1 MLSRLFSILLAIAL
15 VEALGIAAQELNP
28 TRPYSGG
35 DYQPSEDELP
45 ATSPLLSG
53 HPRLLMPTTKFF
65 RDTTIIDFEKRQV
78 TVIRFDPLG
87 IIIWA
92 HHYGELSEYVDERSD
107 AALADVW
114 YHGALLAGSDSAQ
127 NKQHDLKLAWELPVQ
142 YPGWAQR
149 VLGNDPPRLSISG
162 SLKITMAYES
172 KQQQESSVSPSQ
184 ITSPGFVFDEQNQF
198 TVTGSV
204 GRLINVNITSN
215 SQGSVNAND
224 PLKDF
229 KVDYKE
235 TKPGELEDEVVQ
247 QVTAGYTSFD
257 LPGTQLSG
265 YSESNSGLFGVKI
278 GSRFGPLSL
287 TAIASSE
294 EGENQKLT
302 VSNNGA
308 TGSGMTTLNESNFK
322 KYSYFFLDT
331 AYIPYY
337 NKKYAYVGGNIANG
351 IPSNLYVDTLE
362 VWHNLQTGVLA
373 TQFITANPGRLVKG
387 FHFTTEGEPD
397 SAVFVLLRP
406 NQDYTL
412 YPNDGYIHLSDS
424 MNPPIADNDVIGIYL
439 RTGSAGASGPAAQ
452 QKPDSGMITH
462 GDTTYPRSLWVLK
475 GRYDIDDSVANSPDR
490 FPLMWRNVYP
500 LPTSINDISTFQ
512 IQIYHTSPDNDGD
525 TDKTVTNNVLIG
537 DTMGLTKN
545 GTAQIN
551 QTNIFNFAAK
561 ELIIP
566 PYNTSVNGN
575 RVFDNPAL
583 KTPSGTD
590 IRDSMVYRYG
600 ASTVT
605 MQTYIPTFTLSMTGS
620 SKQTVFNL
628 GIGVT
633 EASVRVMADGRQ
645 LQANVDYSFNVDA
658 GTLELTS
665 PAAKAANKIE
675 IDYQREATF
684 MPAQTLFLGARAE
697 MALPFLSDK
706 SLMGLSILYQS
717 TSIAQD
723 IPRINQEPYS
733 KLLFDFNTHL
743 DFQPA
748 WMTSLVNAIPLINT
762 TAPSTATVD
771 FELAHSIW
779 NPNTDNQAYIDD
791 FENSAQIYTL
801 GQAYKSW
808 YPASIPYSH
817 DPDSTAKYPPAWDW
831 YWFTPVEADAKNAVL
846 RNQVWVP
853 PPGQVYTG
861 TDQDENVLRLD
872 VKPAPDSA
880 SIAGRFAH
888 AWAGIMYPIPVS
900 QANLVNDQYFEIVL
914 KAPGS
919 HKGQLWGT
927 PGMGRLR
934 IQMGLMNEDLCVDGA
949 PPNGWLNKED
959 TSAVWREC
967 HDPNLD
973 NGLDTI
979 HLNNNKT
986 YFIPNAT
993 ATGFDTL
1000 KWGNPLLEEW
1010 ANYDPAKDQWQ
1021 LYDENNYTNGQWKY
1035 ACRYK
1040 GDGWATA
1047 SEDIY
1052 NDGSFNPQL
1061 SEQYHE
1067 FIIDLNDSTSPYIDT
1082 TANLVDTSGYHCYK
1096 LPLHQSF
1103 STTKSSYSLR
1113 NEVGGIGS
1121 DDWSN
1126 IRMVRLIWDSINTN
1140 VPPTSNSPTHGYYP
1154 LIMDNIQ
1161 FVANQWLAVK
1171 DSLDS
1176 NITVSSI
1183 GSATD
1188 TNYLNSLS
1196 TTNLIHRQLD
1206 QNNVLEPESSLRLD
1220 FFNVGR
1226 GRPAL
1231 AQKILTSQPLSVVAY
1246 DSITLAVYGDGAGP
1260 PPGYPGTGPLYNG
1273 KVQFVFRF
1281 GSDSST
1287 YYECRQMLMP
1297 GWKNYVCV
1305 NLKKLSD
1312 MKQAWFT
1319 NPNHNADS
1327 AIDTIDPTGI
1337 LRIAAPAGG
1346 RQPNFAS
1353 ITWMAVGVIR
1363 DSADT
1368 NAAEQGEIWVDEMKA
1383 VGVKQMS
1390 GWASRVSI
1398 ATQWADVFN
1407 MSADLNYQGGN
1418 FSSMTQTK
1426 IALGNSTL
1434 SDDFHLS
1441 TGLDKFMPKSWGF
1454 TIPIGATVT
1463 STLTRPQV
1471 EPNTDI
1477 YLTNSQGQ
1485 PDGFLEMATAMIN
1498 RVAGHD
1504 IVNSAVTAGEHY
1516 ETYSNA
1522 ESFFASYGKAN
1533 TSTNPAVDFLLQRL
1547 STNFNYSMT
1556 TSETRKGQIS
1566 LGSDSDYV
1574 DVDTTHSYSGSV
1586 NYDLSPRNQPS
1597 WTKWKPFTWIKASWL
1612 SSRLKDIEL
1621 DLLPNKIGINVA
1633 NVSYTTQMQRQFEPT
1648 VQCSTYTKDLKL
1660 SQGVQIDYA
1669 PIKPILDFSYSLSL
1683 SRDFPNDSSIGQSHG
1698 VFNFLDDN
1706 LLKLNSNPV
1715 WRDYYILQN
1724 EQTRSQQF
1732 KATLNPQIFDWL
1744 TSTAD
1749 YSANFSGQIT
1759 SFGADSNQNCMNATV
1774 NSGVNFNSGLT
1785 FGPLFQT
1792 LSGIKAAG
1800 IMKKGFDL
1808 IGFNNVNFT
1817 YSSTGNLTNDYL
1829 GTDFLSSQNISG
1841 MDFMA
1846 YQLGLEGRSLSDII
1860 AGTMNDRTAFGGM
1873 RTRYDTNDSD
1883 AYAYYQN
1890 DTRSVNQSWMVS
1902 TSFSLPKP
1910 IDLQISSVSLKWNRQ
1925 YSVRPDTTFYDTT
1938 WTYPNLS
1945 ISAQSHILN
1954 KIGFITKY
1962 VQVGNLSSNLS
1973 LQRVEESSSTL
1984 GGTDTT
1990 SGGTTS
1996 TSTIDLSPLVGI
2008 DGTLK
2013 KWPITFKYQHTLHLQ
2028 NTESNTNPQSVS
2040 RNGDNVDVSYAIPN
2054 SSGLATLKIFKWTI
2068 PVRGH
2073 TSMGMTFERDESTT
2087 EVSGSVTNDVSNLSI
2102 MPHLSYTFTD
2112 NITGTMQYNYLRA
2125 TLNGVIT
2132 TTNTASLIAEIKF

>member
-1 MLSRLFSILLAIAL
+1 VGAL
-15 VEALGIAAQELNP
+15 RIAAQELNP
-28 TRPYSGG
+28 THPYTG
-35 DYQPSEDELP
+35 DYQPSEDEQP
-45 ATSPLLSG
+45 TSSPLLSS
-53 HPRLLMPTTKFF
+53 HPRLLVPTTKFF

-78 TVIRFDPLG
+78 TVIRFDSLG

-92 HHYGELSEYVDERSD
+92 HHYGELNEYIDERSD
-107 AALADVW
+107 AALEDVW
-114 YHGALLAGSDSAQ
+114 YHGALFARGDSAQ

-149 VLGNDPPRLSISG
+149 VLGNDPPRLSING
-162 SLKITMAYES
+162 SLKITMAYEN
-172 KQQQESSVSPSQ
+172 KQQQESSTSQ
-184 ITSPGFVFDEQNQF
+184 SQLTSPGFVFDEQNQF
-198 TVTGSV
+198 TVSGSV

-287 TAIASSE
+287 TGIASSE

-302 VSNNGA
+302 ANNNGA
-308 TGSGMTTLNESNFK
+308 SASGMTTLNESNFK
-322 KYSYFFLDT
+322 KYSYYFLDT
-331 AYIPYY
+331 VYIPYY
-337 NKKYAYVGGNIANG
+337 NKKYAYVGGNIATP
-351 IPSNLYVDTLE
+351 IPAKYYVNLDSLE
-362 VWHNLQTGVLA
+362 VWHSVSLQQSLQIRLA
-373 TQFITANPGRLVKG
+373 TPGKLLQG
-387 FHFTTEGEPD
+387 FHYTTKETGPD
-397 SAVFVLLRP
+397 SGVFVRLQ
-406 NQDYTL
+406 NGSDYIL
-412 YPNDGYIHLSDS
+412 DPIDGYIHLSDS
-424 MNPPIADNDVIGIYL
+424 LSPPIGDNDIIGIYL
-439 RTGSAGASGPAAQ
+439 RTGSSAAPGDPAQ
-452 QKPDSGMITH
+452 QKGSFKNGDS
-462 GDTTYPRSLWVLK
+462 SLWILK
-475 GRYDIDDSVANSPDR
+475 GPFDIADSVTGSPDR

-500 LPTSINDISTFQ
+500 LPTSINAISTFQ
-512 IQIYHTSPDNDGD
+512 IQVYHTTPDNDGD
-525 TDKTVTNNVLIG
+525 TDKTVTNNILIS

-551 QTNIFNFAAK
+551 QTNIFNFANR

-566 PYNTSVNGN
+566 PYNTSANGN
-575 RVFDNPAL
+575 LVFDNPAL

-590 IRDSMVYRYG
+590 MRDSMVYRYG
-600 ASTVT
+600 PSTTV
-605 MQTYIPTFTLSMTGS
+605 MQNYIPTFTLLMSGS

-633 EASVRVMADGRQ
+633 EASIRVMADGRQ
-645 LQANVDYSFNVDA
+645 LQANVDYSFNPDA

-665 PAAKAANKIE
+665 PAARAANKIE

-684 MPAQTLFLGARAE
+684 MPAQTLFMGARAE

-743 DFQPA
+743 DFQPT
-748 WMTSLVNAIPLINT
+748 WMTSLVNKIPLINT

-791 FENSAQIYTL
+791 FESSAQVYTL

-808 YPASIPYSH
+808 YQASTPYSH

-831 YWFTPVEADAKNAVL
+831 YWFTPVDADNSNHVL
-846 RNQVWVP
+846 RNSVWEPLPNQVF
-853 PPGQVYTG
+853 TG
-861 TDQDENVLRLD
+861 TNQYENVLRLH
-872 VKPAPDSA
+872 VKPAPNTA
-880 SIAGRFAH
+880 SLAGRFAH

-900 QANLVNDQYFEIVL
+900 QANRVNDQYFEIVL
-914 KAPGS
+914 R
-919 HKGQLWGT
+919 T
-927 PGMGRLR
+927 PGGTQGKGRVR
-934 IQMGLMNEDLCVDGA
+934 IQMGLINEDLCIAGE

-959 TSAVWREC
+959 TSAIWREN
-967 HDPNLD
+967 HDPHLD
-973 NGLDTI
+973 RGLDTLWSNDEI
-979 HLNNNKT
+979 YL
-986 YFIPNAT
+986 IPNQY

-1000 KWGNPLLEEW
+1000 RYGNDTLDEW
-1010 ANYDPAKDQWQ
+1010 VHNPSKDSFM
-1021 LYDENNYTNGQWKY
+1021 LYDENNSGNFKY
-1035 ACRYK
+1035 ACRLQ

-1067 FIIDLNDSTSPYIDT
+1067 FVIDLADTASPYIDT
-1082 TANLVDTSGYHCYK
+1082 TAKLYKDSGWVCYK
-1096 LPLHQSF
+1096 MPLHQRF
-1103 STTKSSYSLR
+1103 SNTKSSYSLR
-1113 NEVGGIGS
+1113 NEVGGIGP

-1126 IRMVRLIWDSINTN
+1126 IRMVRIIWDSISPNA
-1140 VPPTSNSPTHGYYP
+1140 PTPLYLAPYSA

-1161 FVANQWLAVK
+1161 FVGNQWLAVK

-1176 NITVSSI
+1176 NITVSTI

-1188 TNYLNSLS
+1188 SFYGATLS

-1206 QNNVLEPESSLRLD
+1206 QNNMLEPESSLRLD
-1220 FFNVGR
+1220 FFNLGR

-1231 AQKILTSQPLSVVAY
+1231 AQKILTTQPLSVVAY

-1273 KVQFVFRF
+1273 KIQFVFRF

-1297 GWKNYVCV
+1297 GWNNFVCV

-1327 AIDTIDPTGI
+1327 AIDTIDPTGT

-1368 NAAEQGEIWVDEMKA
+1368 NSAEQGQIWVDELKV
-1383 VGVKQMS
+1383 VGVKQMN

-1418 FSSMTQTK
+1418 FSSMTETK

-1454 TIPIGATVT
+1454 TIPIGASIA

-1485 PDGFLEMATAMIN
+1485 PDGFLEMATAMVN
-1498 RVAGHD
+1498 RMTGHD
-1504 IVNSAVTAGEHY
+1504 IINSAATAGEHY
-1516 ETYSNA
+1516 ETYSNS

-1556 TSETRKGQIS
+1556 MSQTRKGQIS

-1574 DVDTTHSYSGSV
+1574 DIDTTHSYSGSV
-1586 NYDLSPRNQPS
+1586 NYDLSPRNQPL

-1633 NVSYTTQMQRQFEPT
+1633 NVSYTTQMQRQFEST

-1660 SQGVQIDYA
+1660 NQGIQIDYA
-1669 PIKPILDFSYSLSL
+1669 PIKPLLDLSYSLSL
-1683 SRDFPNDSSIGQSHG
+1683 GRDFPNDSLIGRSHG

-1706 LLKLNSNPV
+1706 ILKLNSNPV

-1732 KATLNPQIFDWL
+1732 KATFNPQIFDWL

-1785 FGPLFQT
+1785 WNPLFQN
-1792 LSGIKAAG
+1792 LSGVKAAG
-1800 IMKKGFDL
+1800 IIKKGFDL

-1817 YSSTGNLTNDYL
+1817 YSSTGNLTNDNL
-1829 GTDFLSSQNISG
+1829 GTDFFSSQNVNG

-1873 RTRYDTNDSD
+1873 RTRFNSIDTN

-1902 TSFSLPKP
+1902 TSFALPKP
-1910 IDLQISSVSLKWNRQ
+1910 IDLQISSISLKWNRQ

-1938 WTYPNLS
+1938 WTYPDLS
-1945 ISAQSHILN
+1945 ITAQSHILD
-1954 KIGFITKY
+1954 KVRLITKY

-1973 LQRVEESSSTL
+1973 LKRAEESSSTL
-1984 GGTDTT
+1984 GGTTDSAGVTAT
-1990 SGGTTS
+1990 GGTTT

-2028 NTESNTNPQSVS
+2028 TTESNTSPQSAS
-2040 RNGDNVDVSYAIPN
+2040 RSGDNFDVSYTIPS

-2102 MPHLSYTFTD
+2102 LPHLSYTFTD
-2112 NITGTMQYNYLRA
+2112 NITGTLQYNYLRA